1 MYRHQIDHPP
11 QLCALW
17 GYGEGDLPTTFADS
31 LEKENVVLNSI
42 SLLTVDDIPEEADAL
57 MIYVPQSDIS
67 EAEAIMLSDYTANGY
82 KLLVIA

>member
-1 MYRHQIDHPP
+1 M
-11 QLCALW
+11 
-17 GYGEGDLPTTFADS
+17 
-31 LEKENVVLNSI
+31 VLNSI